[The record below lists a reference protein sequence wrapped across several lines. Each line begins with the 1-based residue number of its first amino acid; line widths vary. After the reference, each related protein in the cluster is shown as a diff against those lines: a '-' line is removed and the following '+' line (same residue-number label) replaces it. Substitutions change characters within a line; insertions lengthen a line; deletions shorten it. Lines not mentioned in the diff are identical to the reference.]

1 MRGERPKV
9 LPKRL
14 QLHASLPAIYSQE
27 RARLIDKQVTAEP
40 TRESS
45 LAREPAASKRV
56 AVETSAALQMP
67 GPYAGV
73 KNWAR
78 YLARN

>member
-9 LPKRL
+9 LKARA
-14 QLHASLPAIYSQE
+14 QLHAALPALYSQE
-27 RARLIDKQVTAEP
+27 RARLIDKRVTEAHEP
-40 TRESS
+40 KALE
-45 LAREPAASKRV
+45 
-56 AVETSAALQMP
+56 VERKALLRP

>member
-9 LPKRL
+9 LPTRL
-14 QLHASLPAIYSQE
+14 QLHAALPALYSQE
-27 RARLIDKQVTAEP
+27 RARLIDERVTA
-40 TRESS
+40 
-45 LAREPAASKRV
+45 PAAVPTQRTAEV
-56 AVETSAALQMP
+56 RAVFQRP